1 MKLALRLLSVFFIG
15 SGIAFA
21 TCSVV
26 IIVHVI
32 REPSVKSDLFMIA
45 ISIVLVLLGIVCCQ
59 KGISRC
65 CKFFVDLWLIYD

>member
-15 SGIAFA
+15 SGIAFV
-21 TCSVV
+21 TCSIV

-32 REPSVKSDLFMIA
+32 REPSGKAPLFLPA

-59 KGISRC
+59 KGIY
-65 CKFFVDLWLIYD
+65 LWKSLKRDQLPP